1 MTPNGYTIPIVRVD
15 FQNADKSGRVRLNTA
30 AALGDLR
37 RQQLTLEADV
47 ELLLVD
53 AELTAKGRAAFNDYE
68 GIWVAAVDWNEV
80 IPP

>member
-1 MTPNGYTIPIVRVD
+1 MTPSGCTTPIVRVD

-30 AALGDLR
+30 AALADLR
-37 RQQLTLEADV
+37 RQQVTLEAGA

-53 AELTAKGRAAFNDYE
+53 AELSAKGRAVFSENE
-68 GIWVAAVDWNEV
+68 GIWVAAVDWDAV